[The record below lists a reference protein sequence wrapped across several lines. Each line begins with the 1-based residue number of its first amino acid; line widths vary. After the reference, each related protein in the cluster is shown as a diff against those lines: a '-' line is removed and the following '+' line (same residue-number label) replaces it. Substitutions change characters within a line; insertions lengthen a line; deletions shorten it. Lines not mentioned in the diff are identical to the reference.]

1 MSIVCMLHNINNM
14 GVILLNNMNIQLNSA
29 GIDFNEFQSVLG
41 QSIGGSLSLKLKNV
55 LSGKKIVFS
64 CYERNHVPLG
74 GWDVRSNPGC
84 EKTIKSIR
92 SVNEAMLVA
101 AVDSSSIRIAE
112 TEDGSI
118 YAIKCGIAFALNGH
132 AIMHFKIGPIL
143 FYLSNETI
151 KTSELDHRLARLV
164 LLDVES
170 AKRLIRV
177 RVERA
182 IQMKLSNHFVN
193 AIIVVDGALKS
204 SPYEKNNQNITR
216 IAENCSIR
224 KNVLLGISKSTSF
237 KLLDKVSA
245 PLTKIKEA
253 AYMNIDVIIQS
264 LSKSAIGNNLLVKL
278 GKNNSPILRA
288 DIVCPNGDTG
298 NSIGKLLAND
308 SMAGGYPETLR
319 LAHHVSAFSNT
330 EISCLRGHLLS
341 NYDLT
346 ELQSEDIRKTLLGSI
361 PA

>member
-1 MSIVCMLHNINNM
+1 
-14 GVILLNNMNIQLNSA
+14 MNIQLNSA
-29 GIDFNEFQSVLG
+29 EIDFNEFQSILG
-41 QSIGGSLSLKLKNV
+41 QSIGGSLSLKLQNV
-55 LSGKKIVFS
+55 LSGKKIAFG
-64 CYERNHVPLG
+64 CHEKNHVPLG
-74 GWDVRSNPGC
+74 GWGVRSSPSC
-84 EKTIKSIR
+84 EKTINSIR
-92 SVNEAMLVA
+92 PVNEAVLIA

-112 TEDGSI
+112 TEDGSL
-118 YAIKCGIAFALNGH
+118 YALKGGIALALNGQ

-164 LLDVES
+164 LFDSES
-170 AKRLIRV
+170 AKRLIRI

-204 SPYEKNNQNITR
+204 SPYEKNNQNISR
-216 IAENCSIR
+216 VAENCSIR
-224 KNVLLGISKSTSF
+224 RNVLLGISKSTSF

-245 PLTKIKEA
+245 PLTKINEA
-253 AYMNIDVIIQS
+253 AYMDIDVIIQS
-264 LSKSAIGNNLLVKL
+264 LSRSAIGGNLLVKL
-278 GKNNSPILRA
+278 GNNGSPILRA
-288 DIVCPNGDTG
+288 DIVCPNGAIG
-298 NSIGKLLAND
+298 HSIGKLIAND

-319 LAHHVSAFSNT
+319 LAHHVSTFNNT

-341 NYDLT
+341 NYDVT

>member
-1 MSIVCMLHNINNM
+1 
-14 GVILLNNMNIQLNSA
+14 MNTQLNSTK
-29 GIDFNEFQSVLG
+29 IDFNELQRVLD
-41 QSIGGSLSLKLKNV
+41 QSIGSSLSLKLHNS

-64 CYERNHVPLG
+64 CYEKNHIPLG
-74 GWDVRSNPGC
+74 GWGIRCNPGC

-92 SVNEAMLVA
+92 PVNEAVLVA
-101 AVDSSSIRIAE
+101 AVDSSNIKIAE
-112 TEDGSI
+112 TEDGTL
-118 YAIKCGIAFALNGH
+118 YAIKSGIAFALNGH

-151 KTSELDHRLARLV
+151 KTSELEHRLARLV
-164 LLDVES
+164 LFDGES

-182 IQMKLSNHFVN
+182 IQMSLSNHFVKS
-193 AIIVVDGALKS
+193 IIVVDGALKS
-204 SPYEKNNQNITR
+204 SPYENNIQSITR
-216 IAENCSIR
+216 VAENCSIR
-224 KNVLLGISKSTSF
+224 SNVLLGISKSTSF

-245 PLTKIKEA
+245 PLTKINEA
-253 AYMNIDVIIQS
+253 AYIDIDVIIQS
-264 LSKSAIGNNLLVKL
+264 LSRNTIGNSLLVKL
-278 GKNNSPILRA
+278 GSSDSPILRA
-288 DIVCPNGDTG
+288 DIICPKGDID
-298 NSIGKLLAND
+298 NSIGKLLTND

-319 LAHHVSAFSNT
+319 LAHHVSTFSNT

-341 NYDLT
+341 NYNVT